1 MHGPTTVKDDGG
13 GGEGGGGGGGA
24 ASGKISRWLPDMR
37 RWLSGGLSGTAT
49 ASPDAA
55 DAEAST
61 VRVSL
66 GDGGAPGGAPPPPL
80 PPPAE
85 AGTEASMVRVRV
97 SSGDGGSTGADGADR
112 HTVACDGSESK
123 HEQRMSRARQKR
135 RAAQAAAA
143 AGSRRARDTLKQAP
157 VRLTRL
163 GSCLSGRRRSS
174 AEGVGQPSGRG
185 SVVGGVDE
193 RAGGPGAG
201 SGSGAD
207 SAARLRRDVEE
218 AAPESAVQSDAYL
231 SMPSRSIRRGS
242 AVAVSFGAHP
252 AAAPPPPPPAPPRQ
266 HRGRQQSVLTSRS
279 GLVARGRQSLE
290 ASLRAMGLSGGA
302 TTVVTCDGGDAAETG
317 GLGSLQ
323 EESYLPMPSRSI
335 RRARSRTMPSG
346 SCPERGSSVRLSLSG
361 AGGGEAAPP
370 PPPPAPDEDTDKGGS
385 SSADHGAS
393 SSPANI
399 AALPSP
405 PLPPPSA
412 NLDAGYDKRRR
423 GVMRKSIHATHG
435 DI

>member
-1 MHGPTTVKDDGG
+1 MYPTLLTYLGG
-13 GGEGGGGGGGA
+13 HACGGSPEVC
-24 ASGKISRWLPDMR
+24 
-37 RWLSGGLSGTAT
+37 TAIVCT
-49 ASPDAA
+49 PTPAA
-55 DAEAST
+55 DSSRAAG
-61 VRVSL
+61 L
-66 GDGGAPGGAPPPPL
+66 PPPP
-80 PPPAE
+80 PPP
-85 AGTEASMVRVRV
+85 
-97 SSGDGGSTGADGADR
+97 
-112 HTVACDGSESK
+112 
-123 HEQRMSRARQKR
+123 
-135 RAAQAAAA
+135 
-143 AGSRRARDTLKQAP
+143 P
-157 VRLTRL
+157 
-163 GSCLSGRRRSS
+163 
-174 AEGVGQPSGRG
+174 P
-185 SVVGGVDE
+185 
-193 RAGGPGAG
+193 
-201 SGSGAD
+201 
-207 SAARLRRDVEE
+207 E

-279 GLVARGRQSLE
+279 GLVARGRRSLE

-335 RRARSRTMPSG
+335 RRARSKTMPSG